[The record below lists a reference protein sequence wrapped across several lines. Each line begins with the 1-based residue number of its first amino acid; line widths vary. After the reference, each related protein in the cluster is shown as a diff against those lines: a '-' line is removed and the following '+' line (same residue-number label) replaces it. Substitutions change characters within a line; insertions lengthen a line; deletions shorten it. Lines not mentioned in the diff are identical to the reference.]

1 LKLVDRVDIKFHI
14 QICSKFFRNY
24 NNFLKNL
31 NYMKFYDSTLDATLF
46 KIFDIYK
53 EIEINVNNNNK

>member
-1 LKLVDRVDIKFHI
+1 MVDRVDIKFHI

>member
-1 LKLVDRVDIKFHI
+1 
-14 QICSKFFRNY
+14 
-24 NNFLKNL
+24 
-31 NYMKFYDSTLDATLF
+31 MKFYDSTLDATLF